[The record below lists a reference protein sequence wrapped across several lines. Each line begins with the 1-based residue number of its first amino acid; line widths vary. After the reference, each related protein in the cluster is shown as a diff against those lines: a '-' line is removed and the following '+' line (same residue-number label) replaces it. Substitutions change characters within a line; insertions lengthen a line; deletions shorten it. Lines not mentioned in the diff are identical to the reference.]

1 VRPTVTLAKNTER
14 HAMSLKHW
22 AMILALSVLW
32 GGSFLFQAVAV
43 REVPP
48 LTVALA
54 RVAGGAAV
62 LALVM
67 LALARLGAD
76 RSTPSD
82 VRWSDYAVMGFLAN
96 ALPFALIISAQAEIP
111 SGLASLLNAATPIS
125 TVIVAHAFG
134 AERAT
139 GGRIVGVLLGV
150 VGVAILIGPAALA
163 GQKTSVFGMLA
174 VVAATISYG
183 FASLWGRRFKT
194 VSPLFTAM
202 AQLACSAVMLAPL
215 VLLIERPWTVPAP
228 SMGASAALVGL
239 AVLSTAL
246 AFVIFFRVM
255 AEAGALN
262 AMLVTLLVPISATA
276 FGVVLLGE
284 TITTRQILGAA
295 VIAAALAILDGRIVR
310 WAGTSLRGR

>member
-1 VRPTVTLAKNTER
+1 
-14 HAMSLKHW
+14 
-22 AMILALSVLW
+22 
-32 GGSFLFQAVAV
+32 
-43 REVPP
+43 
-48 LTVALA
+48 
-54 RVAGGAAV
+54 
-62 LALVM
+62 
-67 LALARLGAD
+67 
-76 RSTPSD
+76 
-82 VRWSDYAVMGFLAN
+82 
-96 ALPFALIISAQAEIP
+96 
-111 SGLASLLNAATPIS
+111 
-125 TVIVAHAFG
+125 
-134 AERAT
+134 
-139 GGRIVGVLLGV
+139 
-150 VGVAILIGPAALA
+150 
-163 GQKTSVFGMLA
+163 MLA

-194 VSPLFTAM
+194 VSPLFTSM

-215 VLLIERPWTVPAP
+215 VLIVERPWTVPAP

-284 TITTRQILGAA
+284 TLTARQILGAA